1 MKVLNVCLLIVASAS
16 FLLATAN
23 ANAIGYD
30 DLAMTGMDKDMDGM
44 DMEGM
49 DDMDFMDFEPHGFV
63 GGCWKVLK
71 AGFHGVNGTMCIVD
85 ETAHVVL
92 DCTSYVKNVAKCTTA
107 MPKDVLA
114 IVNTASE
121 MITLGNSLTQLNTL
135 CAKDENSS
143 SFWLKNWVNCGRKMF
158 ITSMKIVRRMNSIIK
173 NSAKL
178 PKDTSNC
185 YITATQSVV
194 DSCNAYMPNINQCIA
209 IIKGQ
214 Q

>member
-16 FLLATAN
+16 FLLATTN

-30 DLAMTGMDKDMDGM
+30 DIALTGMVMDMDDM
-44 DMEGM
+44 DM
-49 DDMDFMDFEPHGFV
+49 DDMDFMDFESYGFIH
-63 GGCWKVLK
+63 GCWSVLK
-71 AGFHGVNGTMCIVD
+71 AGFHGLNGTKCIIE

-92 DCTSYVKNVAKCTTA
+92 DCTDYVNNVAKCTTA

-114 IVNTASE
+114 IVNTANE

-143 SFWLKNWVNCGRKMF
+143 SFWLKNWLRCGRKMF
-158 ITSMKIVRRMNSIIK
+158 ITSMKMVRRMSSIMK

-185 YITATQSVV
+185 YVSATKSVV
-194 DSCNAYMPNINQCIA
+194 DSCNAYVPNINQCIA
-209 IIKGQ
+209 IMKGQ
-214 Q
+214 K